1 MLKFHQGETCEGIIQ
16 HLEMREGATR
26 CDVQLRDIGHH
37 TSPDARVEMT
47 LGRTSAPIKPHRV
60 QTIREQRD
68 RTDVSSDLSALITIQ
83 IRVRSPRLEQSGGVM
98 ELIGDLGKKL
108 TELTLLEGRVFRPQ
122 GSNLDQR
129 VR

>member
-1 MLKFHQGETCEGIIQ
+1 
-16 HLEMREGATR
+16 LERRRRRATGLEPEPLQEDTREHADDGGG
-26 CDVQLRDIGHH
+26 GHH